1 MLGQGEPALQ
11 DALRDAATRRP
22 DAVAVFVDFNEALAH
37 SIEAGADVFLM
48 PSRFEPCGLNQ
59 MYSQAYG
66 TLPVVHATGGL
77 ADSVENVK
85 LGAEGVTGTGFVMP
99 EPTVSALQHALQRAL
114 ALFAQPQDWRRVQE
128 QGMARD
134 FGWESS
140 SRAYEGV
147 YRGILAGR

>member
-1 MLGQGEPALQ
+1 
-11 DALRDAATRRP
+11 
-22 DAVAVFVDFNEALAH
+22 
-37 SIEAGADVFLM
+37 
-48 PSRFEPCGLNQ
+48 

-77 ADSVENVK
+77 ADSVEDVK
-85 LGAEGVTGTGFVMP
+85 SGAEGVTGTGFVMP

-140 SRAYEGV
+140 ARAYEGV